1 MGMCL
6 CLDVHSLSCPGVNK
20 DFSLW
25 GIDVC
30 INSFCCKNLPQI
42 HEVTQKILRNS
53 ELLGAFP
60 PWVHRT
66 HSPSHKLAFNMCP
79 DRKGPWVKD
88 PVSVP
93 VSEYSSHTL
102 PGQNHFG
109 HYRLLLSQHKPV
121 FSVPVSFE
129 IIAFDWLLLVCFW
142 SSSVGA
148 EIYWAPWLRTMGLL
162 VCATS
167 RRCRRLE
174 FLTHVGFIT

>member
-6 CLDVHSLSCPGVNK
+6 CLDVHSLPCPGVNK

-42 HEVTQKILRNS
+42 HEATQKILRNS

-79 DRKGPWVKD
+79 DGKGPWVKD

-93 VSEYSSHTL
+93 VSWVFQSHTAWAEPFWPL
-102 PGQNHFG
+102 QVAPQPTQTSFFCPC
-109 HYRLLLSQHKPV
+109 LLWNNRIWLTAP
-121 FSVPVSFE
+121 SV
-129 IIAFDWLLLVCFW
+129 LLEQQCGCRDLLGTLAENNGF
-142 SSSVGA
+142 VGMRN
-148 EIYWAPWLRTMGLL
+148 IKK
-162 VCATS
+162 V
-167 RRCRRLE
+167 
-174 FLTHVGFIT
+174 